1 MQKKEG
7 ISLIVLVIT
16 IIVMIILAAAVVISL
31 NNTGVIDKATHAVQ
45 LTDEKQVQDLAALI
59 WAEAYL
65 DEDRTETLEK
75 VVKDKLAEQGVTEE
89 TWNIEVGN
97 TGVVVTS
104 KQGTKVNGEWLLNDT
119 LTEYEGIDIEQT
131 VSFVSNGNTYIGI
144 KISETISYTPYETAM
159 NELMLLNSSSNDN
172 NGFTL
177 LAVGG
182 FINSPTTKPLPDI
195 TPDDNEETITED
207 TVVYSSNGG
216 WVDNNY
222 KSLDFGAAPQE
233 VTKEF
238 YNWLKNNATK
248 Q

>member
-31 NNTGVIDKATHAVQ
+31 NNTGVIDKASHAVQ

-65 DEDRTETLEK
+65 DKDRTETLEK

-89 TWNIEVGN
+89 KWDIEISN
-97 TGVVVTS
+97 TGATVTIKKEITVS
-104 KQGTKVNGEWLLNDT
+104 GEWLLNDT
-119 LTEYEGIDIEQT
+119 LTEYSGTDIEQT

-144 KISETISYTPYETAM
+144 KVSENISYIPYETAM

-177 LAVGG
+177 LAEG
-182 FINSPTTKPLPDI
+182 FVPSVSYKPGPDI
-195 TPDDNEETITED
+195 IPDDKEETTTED
-207 TVVYSSNGG
+207 TVVYSSNDG

-222 KSLDFGAAPQE
+222 KSLDFGTAPQE